1 MSLSFSATAILKAEY
16 GTETDAFL
24 MAPAFVSRTMK
35 SPIVS
40 LTIKQV
46 SGYRCQ
52 VSAYYQEDFLTP
64 GILPSSASSLK
75 QIRQRLKSRINPRG
89 RPHLKHRRTVRE
101 LNFGTRFAFAISD
114 FFAIE
119 KCQPRRTLK
128 RRHQVGLRP
137 AVKGLLLRDSV
148 L

>member
-1 MSLSFSATAILKAEY
+1 MSFNFSATAILKAEY

-64 GILPSSASSLK
+64 GMLPSRASSRK

-89 RPHLKHRRTVRE
+89 RPHLKQRRTMRLE
-101 LNFGTRFAFAISD
+101 NFGVRRAFIFID
-114 FFAIE
+114 FFAMKVCRE
-119 KCQPRRTLK
+119 ERLK
-128 RRHQVGLRP
+128 LLAPHISDVGLW
-137 AVKGLLLRDSV
+137 KLRA
-148 L
+148 